1 MRREYVVMSTN
12 IPETLARE
20 IKEDAVKHGET
31 VTETIRQILLSW
43 SVERRRVALKKPT
56 KSILDDI

>member
-43 SVERRRVALKKPT
+43 SVERRRVALKRPT

>member
-1 MRREYVVMSTN
+1 MSTN